1 MEAPALHGLRHAA
14 HVHRRGA
21 RAHAAALLTLALGA
35 SGCAGTLTF
44 AVGEHARAAIAQP
57 ATCAPTGTPAAPQ
70 VLGTRTT
77 TVEAREG
84 KLGPDNV
91 TTTTTSE
98 PALAPVPEQ
107 APLHVAEGAKV
118 SETAGGVLKT
128 ALGVLG
134 GLARGLLA
142 FFVPGP

>member
-1 MEAPALHGLRHAA
+1 M
-14 HVHRRGA
+14 
-21 RAHAAALLTLALGA
+21 
-35 SGCAGTLTF
+35 TF

-57 ATCAPTGTPAAPQ
+57 ATCAPTSPAAPQ

-77 TVEAREG
+77 KVEAREG

-98 PALAPVPEQ
+98 PALAPAPEQ

-118 SETAGGVLKT
+118 SETAGGVLRT

-134 GLARGLLA
+134 GLARGFLA
-142 FFVPGP
+142 FWTGQAFVPGP